1 MKKNLFG
8 ISRKK
13 WSQIIDDIE
22 NAVVNTLVVATFG
35 IMPFVALF
43 LAWFGRCL

>member
-13 WSQIIDDIE
+13 WSQIIDDAE
-22 NAVVNTLVVATFG
+22 ATIASTAF
-35 IMPFVALF
+35 MALTFYALF
-43 LAWFGRCL
+43 MAWFGRCL